1 VGGVPLRFM
10 ATAPRGLADLVGREL
25 REFGV
30 ESLRERTG
38 GVLFEGT
45 LAQGYRACLWSR
57 VASRVLLEVAAF
69 QAASDAEFHAAT
81 RAVDWRTH
89 LAPGAT
95 LACEFTGK
103 HPVITHSHYGA
114 LRLKD
119 GICDQLRDV
128 TGARPDIDADAP
140 DVRVVAH
147 ASGARITLYVD
158 LAGEALNRRGYR
170 LNKGEAPL
178 RENLAAGILLRAG
191 WPALAA
197 AGGAFLDPMCGSGT
211 LVIEAA
217 LVAADRA
224 PGLARARWGFERWAG
239 HDAVAWAALRD
250 EAHARARPDA
260 GVAIA
265 GSDVDGAV
273 LRAATGNAE
282 RAGVA
287 SLVQF
292 RQCAVR
298 DARPPAAGGSAAERG
313 LVATNPPYGERMGDP
328 RQALIAH
335 RELGETL
342 RAHFPGWQAAIL
354 TAAPEAARALSLR
367 SYRTHELW
375 NGALECRLLRIDLDD
390 PGAPAREDGAM
401 PDADAALAASPG
413 AVMFANR
420 LVKNI
425 KALARPAAKEQA
437 SCYRL
442 YDADMP
448 EYALAIDRYAER
460 GTGDVHL
467 YVQEYAAPSTIDPQA
482 ARRRRAE
489 ALATLP
495 AATGVARGHI
505 HLRVRQRQRGASQYE
520 QLARERATFLVEEDG
535 LPLELNFSDYLDT
548 GLFLDHRLVRRR
560 IRAAAAGK
568 RFLNLFCYTATA
580 TLHAAAGS
588 AAHTLSVDMSATY
601 LDWAARNF
609 ALNGLGREQHELLQ
623 ADCLAFIAEAR
634 PAQWD
639 LVFLD
644 PPTFSN
650 SKRMEGVLDT
660 QRDHAGMIG
669 QCMRLLAPGGL
680 LVFSTNA
687 QRFKLDE
694 VVAERW
700 QVADVSAQS
709 IPFDFARN
717 PRIHRCFEIRAR

>member
-1 VGGVPLRFM
+1 M

-25 REFGV
+25 RDFGV
-30 ESLRERTG
+30 ASLRERTG

-45 LAQGYRACLWSR
+45 LAQGYRTCLWSR

-69 QAASDAEFHAAT
+69 EAATADEFHAAA
-81 RAVDWRTH
+81 RAVDWRAH
-89 LAPGAT
+89 LATGAT
-95 LACEFTGK
+95 LACEFTGN
-103 HPVITHSHYGA
+103 HPAITHSHFGA

-119 GICDQLRDV
+119 GICDQLREA

-140 DVRVVAH
+140 DVRVVAY
-147 ASGARITLYVD
+147 ANGARVTLYVD
-158 LAGEALNRRGYR
+158 LAGEALARRGYR

-191 WPALAA
+191 WPAIAA
-197 AGGAFLDPMCGSGT
+197 AGGSFLDPMCGSGT

-224 PGLARARWGFERWAG
+224 PGLARTRWGFERWAG
-239 HDAVAWAALRD
+239 HDAQAWATLRE
-250 EAHARARPDA
+250 EAHARARADV

-273 LRAATGNAE
+273 LRAAAGNAG
-282 RAGVA
+282 RAGVEGIVRFEQRA
-287 SLVQF
+287 
-292 RQCAVR
+292 AR
-298 DARPPAAGGSAAERG
+298 DARPPAPGRG
-313 LVATNPPYGERMGDP
+313 LVATNPPYGERLGDA
-328 RQALIAH
+328 REALAAH
-335 RELGETL
+335 RELGEAL
-342 RAHFPGWQAAIL
+342 RAHFAGWQAAIL

-367 SYRTHELW
+367 SFRTHELW
-375 NGALECRLLRIDLDD
+375 NGAIECRLLRVDLDD
-390 PGAPAREDGAM
+390 PGAPAREDGAL

-420 LVKNI
+420 IAKNM
-425 KALARPAAKEQA
+425 KALARQAAREQVG
-437 SCYRL
+437 CYRL

-448 EYALAIDRYAER
+448 EYALAIDRYAES
-460 GTGDVHL
+460 GSGDVHL

-489 ALATLP
+489 ALAALP
-495 AATGVARGHI
+495 AATGVARERI

-535 LPLELNFSDYLDT
+535 LKVELNFSDYLDT

-560 IRAAAAGK
+560 IRAAAAGR

-580 TLHAAAGS
+580 TLHAAAGG
-588 AAHTLSVDMSATY
+588 AVHTLSVDMSATY

-609 ALNGLGREQHELLQ
+609 GLNGLAKAQHELLQ
-623 ADCLAFIAEAR
+623 ADCLKFIAEAR

-660 QRDHAGMIG
+660 QRDHFGMIS

-687 QRFKLDE
+687 QRFRLDE
-694 VVAERW
+694 AVAERW
-700 QVADVSAQS
+700 QVADVSAAS

>member
-1 VGGVPLRFM
+1 MSEAPLRFM

-25 REFGV
+25 RDSGV
-30 ESLRERTG
+30 ASLRERTG

-69 QAASDAEFHAAT
+69 DAATADAFHAAA
-81 RAVDWRTH
+81 RAVDWRAH

-95 LACEFTGK
+95 LACEFTGR
-103 HPVITHSHYGA
+103 HPAITHSHFGA

-119 GICDQLRDV
+119 GICDQLRDA

-147 ASGARITLYVD
+147 ASGARVTLYVD
-158 LAGEALNRRGYR
+158 LAGETLARRGYR

-191 WPALAA
+191 WPAIAA
-197 AGGAFLDPMCGSGT
+197 QGGAFLDPMCGSGT

-217 LVAADRA
+217 LLAADRA
-224 PGLARARWGFERWAG
+224 PGLGRTRWGFERWAG
-239 HDAVAWAALRD
+239 HDATAWSALRE
-250 EAHARARPDA
+250 EAHARARADA
-260 GVAIA
+260 GVPIA

-287 SLVQF
+287 GIVRF
-292 RQCAVR
+292 VQCAVR
-298 DARPPAAGGSAAERG
+298 DARPPAPPGGGTGRG
-313 LVATNPPYGERMGDP
+313 LVATNPPYGERLGDA
-328 RQALIAH
+328 REALAAH
-335 RELGETL
+335 RELGEAL
-342 RAHFPGWQAAIL
+342 RAHFAGWQAAIL

-367 SYRTHELW
+367 SFRTHELW
-375 NGALECRLLRIDLDD
+375 NGAIECRLLRIDLDD
-390 PGAPAREDGAM
+390 PGAPARADGAL

-420 LVKNI
+420 IAKNM
-425 KALARPAAKEQA
+425 KALAKQAAREQVG
-437 SCYRL
+437 CYRL

-448 EYALAIDRYAER
+448 EYALAIDRYAEG

-467 YVQEYAAPSTIDPQA
+467 YVQEYAAPPSIDPQA

-489 ALATLP
+489 ALAALP
-495 AATGVARGHI
+495 AATGVVRERI

-520 QLARERATFLVEEDG
+520 QLARERATIVAEEDG
-535 LPLELNFSDYLDT
+535 LRVELNFSDYLDT

-560 IRAAAAGK
+560 IRALAAGR

-580 TLHAAAGS
+580 TLHAAAGG

-609 ALNGLGREQHELLQ
+609 ALNGLARDRHELLQ
-623 ADCLAFIAEAR
+623 ADCLKFIAEAR

-660 QRDHAGMIG
+660 QRDHAGMIA

-687 QRFKLDE
+687 QRFRLDDD
-694 VVAERW
+694 VVRRW
-700 QVADVSAQS
+700 QVADVSAAG